1 MITSKTASLKFVV
14 ILLLSFN
21 NLLAQTETHLHTIT
35 KGENVYRL
43 SLRYG
48 VSTEAIFKLNPGSR
62 TLIKAGEK
70 LLIPKKEKS
79 TFITNSNNPEFKNH
93 LVSKGETKY
102 GLSKQYNISISELE
116 KLNPE
121 ITKMLLAGSTIQIPK
136 NNLENENTLYRQ
148 TPNTKIHVVNKGD
161 TKYGLSK
168 RFNIPIKKLEQ
179 LNPQIVPMLKSG
191 MTIIVHEKTTSELV
205 NYNNKENST
214 VKQKIEKEFTTTKTN
229 SLDTITKKP
238 YRDYIIKPKETLY
251 SLAKKANMPINEF
264 LELNPDLKKSVLKG
278 NIIKMPFDIIN
289 KENVIAAQNS
299 NNQSQIKKKNTFIV
313 SVIWDDSKTILNT
326 LELDKKSNYLIGLQK
341 AIDTISVLYPF
352 NKIEFNNKSTKA
364 LSPGDSSKAYN
375 YNINLYPIDSL
386 GEKFNNY
393 KSADMLSL
401 NYKHDDSIK
410 KILIRSLPNKLDM
423 RNEVLSYLKKQNGHV
438 ICIYD
443 EDHQI
448 NKLDIQNILPNV
460 KFISTKK
467 NGSFNTN
474 DLKKSLQSDLKNFV
488 IIESNI
494 VGVYLNTTNILL
506 KEISNT
512 NIQLVVLNPENIPSE
527 SFISSK
533 RFNILELLYPKQFNT
548 ELNNGLNDDVA
559 LGFAVNY
566 DILQRIFKN
575 GLQEFDTPITTVF
588 GYSFDYELNEG
599 VFNNKSV
606 KLFVFDKNSEGIE
619 INKY

>member
-1 MITSKTASLKFVV
+1 
-14 ILLLSFN
+14 
-21 NLLAQTETHLHTIT
+21 
-35 KGENVYRL
+35 VYRL

-326 LELDKKSNYLIGLQK
+326 VELDKKSNYLIGLQK

-575 GLQEFDTPITTVF
+575 GLQEFGTPITTVF